1 MARRARSS
9 RSKDGKASG
18 VGAKKEAKAPVSGSP
33 STDQTTKTTRVQAAQ
48 APKTSFSQ
56 WLNSNQGTILVLMGI
71 FLLAILV
78 RALFY
83 YQFSFE
89 IWPPRVVGNDP
100 SYHLRV
106 IQFVQDEGRHIT
118 LDPLLNYPLSGGN
131 PRPPIFDWS
140 IALLGIVLSPFF
152 GFHVTNATWYA
163 FQISPAV
170 WGALTIFPAYLLGKE
185 MFGKKAG
192 MVGAFLLAITASHIE
207 RSTLGFA
214 DHDSFIVFFLVLSI
228 YFLARSF
235 SKQEDRNYI
244 EDWRRPESVILGFR
258 SFFSSNKQAI
268 GYAVLSG
275 ICLTTIALTWQGFAY
290 ILAIL
295 LIYFLIQLM
304 IQRFRNEDSLGTFVI
319 LFIVMAMAPLLSLP
333 YYFVFS
339 IATWS
344 QGFYILLAMV
354 FMGFF
359 IVPTRD
365 MPWLIVIP
373 TLGIVLAVAYAILT
387 LSFPATADML
397 FTGGG
402 YFVKS
407 KLYSTIAEAQAPD
420 LSRLIFTYGPATFFL
435 GLIGVV
441 MAVINLPKHLK
452 KDYIL
457 VVVWTAVAIFMAMRA
472 VRFTF
477 NATPA
482 FTLLAGWVLIE
493 LVRFFKAEG
502 LSIVYSILAVL
513 IFFGMMGIVYEG
525 WDDFFSRN
533 YLALTILPI
542 TLISVGYVAYMKYR
556 KHRDNYKF
564 RTVLAALFV
573 GFLVVFPSVLFA
585 ADASIPYEKKR
596 DFDEELSVLGTFG
609 SSFHSDYWADS
620 YDWMAK
626 QDIIVDGQRTR
637 PEERPAF
644 MSWWD
649 YGFDQIVMGEHP
661 TAADNFQNGYQ
672 FTGSM
677 IASPSEEESIAL
689 MVARVLEG
697 DWVKNKRKGFSD
709 DVWETLTEHLG
720 DDRNSTMGPYELVRI
735 YRNPSSYINKIE
747 RDPSLYGRYEDIT
760 TQNALYAAAKVI
772 LMKNGKEGVVDLYK
786 DLIDDTGWSLRY
798 FAVDYR
804 LFPFS
809 SSNTGIF
816 YAPIKLAD
824 RNIDDYLEYRAYA
837 QENTQGS
844 NDNPIWVDYP
854 DNPITMEKA
863 QAESERLGYKFRI
876 TNYDMFYTDAFYNS
890 MFYRAYIGYSPMDV
904 GSGND
909 GKTIPG
915 FGMGGVGNLP
925 PMQAWNMTH
934 WKLVYRTMYYS
945 EKDEKNATFPDDY
958 RPMESNE
965 AIEIY
970 QKEGGDLKSGLGQG
984 VFYIKYYHGA
994 ILEGRVMTE
1003 RGRPS
1008 AGVRVT
1014 VLDDF
1019 GIPHGNVLTDDEGR
1033 YSLIAPPGEITMVV
1047 SDGDL
1052 NNMYDMVYQFQLDQ
1066 STNQPSLGLNV
1077 TTLTISDD
1085 LAMRRV
1091 DDGKMEMDF
1100 IIPGKTMFGTV
1111 YRDLDSDGSYKEGE
1125 DSEVTR
1131 GNITFRAATSSL
1143 VIGPVAIDEN
1153 GGYSIEDVVPGTYSV
1168 EYSDGPDVI
1177 TILNNFKIDPKTEST
1192 RDLKIENIIV
1202 RGQVNLDGSPIVNIS
1217 VVLKKGDEVLNATI
1231 SDPSG
1236 NFSMGRILPGTYH
1249 VVVDDPRFMH
1259 DTVKLYLDQGD
1270 DRFVNI
1276 TLDRKGRLDLKA
1288 YSTLTSTS
1296 IKDRRAPAGGAL
1308 VYIHD
1313 HSNASI
1319 SWTYSLDRFGEL
1331 SVDLPIGMYDLRI
1344 VQIERGQYEVH
1355 MQGLRIEWERTNKIA
1370 ADLVKGYRING
1381 SATKLAGTPLKG
1393 AYVMFERPDGVR
1405 AYAMVDHSSRY
1416 EVIVPLSD
1424 YKVIVD
1430 NMTKTGGVHYFHMQD
1445 LSKNDIRGATRLDLW
1460 VEHTIDV
1467 TGRVY
1472 WDKDLD
1478 GVFTS
1483 PEEAYEKNSYEGGKI
1498 ASEVAIAGVT
1508 VKFEYANGTI
1518 EFATVEEGIYRARL
1532 PSGDYTM
1539 TVESAG
1545 FETFRMHVPVDD
1557 TVANR
1562 NFGINDTDAPLR
1574 SQPRDFELNLS
1585 YAYLGLTEER
1595 FGNVGPISVTL
1606 VAQELYMEGQEFI
1619 FIADENGRVREQ
1631 LYPAEYD
1638 VIINWASEINAL
1650 EHHIQKSHLFFLEPG
1665 TPLWKED
1672 IVAEKFVTLRG
1683 RVNLIENNLIKSP
1696 AELTLSFTPVEGVG
1710 HSIGTAMTD
1719 FNGEFE
1725 AYLPTGKYVIEA
1737 HEQRSATHFMI
1748 LRDIMLDESTTPLTI
1763 YMEEGYPV
1771 KGRITNAF
1779 NGIQD
1784 SQVQFRKGDVWALTG
1799 VMEDG
1804 TFELFVPPSE
1814 YEIRYRFITSERI
1827 AGEDTETHYIK
1838 DASLNVEGPVSDFE
1852 MSVDRLY
1859 KIHGTVYHDISE
1871 DRTIQPEE
1879 RKAFAEL
1886 TFISTSG
1893 EYESIN
1899 ITADANGD
1907 YIALLFVDEYELTVN
1922 VTDYMPMPRDG
1933 YGIVDL
1939 TQEQVLWDIQLE
1951 PVPNRIF
1958 VSVVDE
1964 ENSPVIGMQFTI
1976 RDSLDGN
1983 IVHTGTTDELGYLDM
1998 VVPPGLYNVF
2008 GMRYS
2013 GGQPS
2018 HGYMGRIDLDV
2029 AEGVEGEWKA
2039 VAAKRLFGT
2048 VFYKD
2053 TDKVLHK
2060 DLTSGKDLV
2069 WTHKETRSEIEVPY
2083 NTGTY
2088 QIDLP
2093 YGTYEVGGSINTQE
2107 YGVEMDYFASKTV
2120 NVNSE
2125 IDARDLAIEFQKNKL
2140 HTFRIDL
2147 VREWEHEL
2155 LLAPG
2160 STVQLEYF
2168 IESTGNEPVTV
2179 SVEAEDKPVDWIVEF
2194 PYGRDVHIPIGG
2206 RELRKMNITVPSFP
2220 DWSNSILVQ
2229 GKAETGSTNKFQ
2241 VDVTTPP
2248 SYGFSLGFDRP
2259 PKVGMGFGDQIIFNL
2274 SVENLGTGED
2284 MVNIRMSPPMD
2295 RISGW
2300 YIEWEGENEFPA
2312 HGANASLSPT
2322 GQRRFAITLRAPP
2335 ESLSLEGE
2343 SLTLTFTG
2351 TNRGG
2356 DKDPASITFEINRPN
2371 LVLPP
2376 GFIKLTNRKL
2386 DDPVLN
2392 RTIEANITVGSMHRA
2407 SSAVNV
2413 TLFING
2419 REAAYGIIP
2428 SIPQDGYA
2436 STKLRFNV
2444 TDLNLTENDYHSI
2457 QVMVDPENRIRESNE
2472 YDNVAG
2478 WDNVVIGHIEEKTY
2492 VNWRIVVFITL
2503 ILLIAVAIIAY
2514 KQRTEPI

>member
-9 RSKDGKASG
+9 RSRDGKASG
-18 VGAKKEAKAPVSGSP
+18 VSVKKETKAPTDPTP
-33 STDQTTKTTRVQAAQ
+33 STDQKAKAQ
-48 APKTSFSQ
+48 GAKAILAPKTSFSQ
-56 WLNSNQGTILVLMGI
+56 WLNGNQGTILILMGI
-71 FLLAILV
+71 FLLALLV

-106 IQFVQDEGRHIT
+106 IQFVQQEGHHIT

-140 IALLGIVLSPFF
+140 IALLGIILSPFF

-192 MVGAFLLAITASHIE
+192 MVGALLLAVTASHIE

-214 DHDSFIVFFLVLSI
+214 DHDSFIVFFLVLVI

-258 SFFSSNKQAI
+258 NFFSSNRQAV

-275 ICLTTIALTWQGFAY
+275 LCLTTIALTWQGFAY

-319 LFIVMAMAPLLSLP
+319 LFIVIAMAPLLSLP

-344 QGFYILLAMV
+344 QGFYILLAMG

-441 MAVINLPKHLK
+441 MAVVNLPKHLK

-493 LVRFFKAEG
+493 IVKFFKAEG
-502 LSIVYSILAVL
+502 LSIVYSIIAVL
-513 IFFGMMGIVYEG
+513 IFFGLMGIVYEG

-533 YLALTILPI
+533 YLVLTILPI
-542 TLISVGYVAYMKYR
+542 SLISVAYVAYMKYR

-564 RTVLAALFV
+564 RSVLAALFV

-596 DFDEELSVLGTFG
+596 DFDNELSILGTFG

-620 YDWMAK
+620 YDWLAR
-626 QDIIVDGQRTR
+626 QDLVVDGRRTL

-672 FTGSM
+672 FTGSL

-689 MVARVLEG
+689 IVARVLEG
-697 DWVKNKRKGFSD
+697 DWVKNKRKGFSA

-720 DDRNSTMGPYELVRI
+720 DDRNSTMSAHELVRI
-735 YRNPSSYINKIE
+735 YKNPGSHISKIE
-747 RDPSLYGRYEDIT
+747 GNPSLYGRYDDIT
-760 TQNALYAAAKVI
+760 AQNALYAAAKVVLI
-772 LMKNGKEGVVDLYK
+772 KNGKEGVVDLYK

-925 PMQAWNMTH
+925 PMQGWNMTH

-945 EKDEKNATFPDDY
+945 ERDEKNATFPDDY

-970 QKEGGDLKSGLGQG
+970 REKGGDLKSGLGQG

-1003 RGRPS
+1003 KGRPS

-1033 YSLIAPPGEITMVV
+1033 YSLIVPPGEITMVV

-1052 NNMYDMVYQFQLDQ
+1052 NNIYDMVYQFQLDQ

-1091 DDGKMEMDF
+1091 DDGKMERDF
-1100 IIPGKTMFGTV
+1100 IIPGKTMVGTV

-1131 GNITFRAATSSL
+1131 GNITFRATTSSL
-1143 VIGPVAIDEN
+1143 VIGPVAIDED
-1153 GGYSIEDVVPGTYSV
+1153 GSYTLEDVVPGVYSV
-1168 EYSDGPDVI
+1168 EYSDGPDMI
-1177 TILNNFKIDPKTEST
+1177 TILSNFKIDPKTESN
-1192 RDLKIENIIV
+1192 RDLKIDNIIV
-1202 RGQVNLDGSPIVNIS
+1202 RGQMNLDRSPIVNIS
-1217 VVLKKGDEVLNATI
+1217 VVLKKGDEVLNTTI
-1231 SDPSG
+1231 SDPFG
-1236 NFSMGRILPGTYH
+1236 NFSMERILPGTYH
-1249 VVVDDPRFMH
+1249 LVVDDPRYMH
-1259 DTVKLYLDQGD
+1259 DTVKLDLDQGD
-1270 DRFVNI
+1270 DRFINI
-1276 TLDRKGRLDLKA
+1276 TLNRKGHLDLKA
-1288 YSTLTSTS
+1288 YSTLTASS
-1296 IKDRRAPAGGAL
+1296 IKDRRAPASGAL

-1313 HSNASI
+1313 HTNASI
-1319 SWTYSLDRFGEL
+1319 GWTYNLDRFGEL
-1331 SVDLPIGMYDLRI
+1331 SVDLPIGIYDLR
-1344 VQIERGQYEVH
+1344 VAQIERDQYEVY
-1355 MQGLRIEWERTNKIA
+1355 MQGLHIEWEKTNKVV
-1370 ADLVKGYRING
+1370 ADLERGYRING
-1381 SATKLAGTPLKG
+1381 SATKLAGTALKG
-1393 AYVMFERPDGVR
+1393 AYVMFERPDGAR

-1430 NMTKTGGVHYFHMQD
+1430 NMTKTGSVHYFHMQD
-1445 LSKNDIRGATRLDLW
+1445 LSYREIKAGLRLDLW

-1478 GVFTS
+1478 GKFTS
-1483 PEEAYEKNSYEGGKI
+1483 PEEAYQKNSFELGKF
-1498 ASEVAIAGVT
+1498 ASEVAIAGLT

-1518 EFATVEEGIYRARL
+1518 EFTTVEEGIYRARL
-1532 PSGDYTM
+1532 PSSDYTM
-1539 TVESAG
+1539 IVESAG

-1562 NFGINDTDAPLR
+1562 NFGINETDAPLR
-1574 SQPRDFELNLS
+1574 SLPRDFELNLS
-1585 YAYLGLTEER
+1585 YAYLGLEEEKL
-1595 FGNVGPISVTL
+1595 GKVGPIPVTL
-1606 VAQELYMEGQEFI
+1606 LAQELYMEGQEFT

-1631 LYPAEYD
+1631 IYPAEYD
-1638 VIINWASEINAL
+1638 AIINWVGEINGL
-1650 EHHIQKSHLFFLEPG
+1650 EHHVKKSHLFFLEPG
-1665 TPLWKED
+1665 IPLWKED
-1672 IVAEKFVTLRG
+1672 IIAEKFITVKGKVSL
-1683 RVNLIENNLIKSP
+1683 VENRLIKSP
-1696 AELTLSFTPVEGVG
+1696 FELPITFTPVEGVG
-1710 HSIGTAMTD
+1710 HAVESVLTD
-1719 FNGEFE
+1719 VNGEFE
-1725 AYLPTGKYVIEA
+1725 AYIPTGRYIIEA
-1737 HEQRSATHFMI
+1737 HEQRAGTHYMI
-1748 LRDIMLDESTTPLTI
+1748 FRELMLDESTSSLNI
-1763 YMEEGYPV
+1763 FMEEAYPV
-1771 KGRITNAF
+1771 NGRITNAF
-1779 NGIQD
+1779 QGIGD
-1784 SQVQFRKGDVWALTG
+1784 SQIQFRSGDIWTLTG

-1804 TFELFVPPSE
+1804 TFELFLPPSQ
-1814 YEIRYRFITSERI
+1814 YDVRYRFITSERI
-1827 AGEDTETHYIK
+1827 AGEATETHYIR
-1838 DASLNVEGPVSDFE
+1838 DESLNVEGPVSGFE
-1852 MSVDRLY
+1852 MYVDRLY
-1859 KIHGTVYHDISE
+1859 KIRGTVYHDISE
-1871 DRTIQPEE
+1871 DRTIQVEE
-1879 RKAFAEL
+1879 RKPFVEM
-1886 TFISTSG
+1886 TFTSISG
-1893 EYESIN
+1893 EHEPIN
-1899 ITADANGD
+1899 ITTDANGD
-1907 YIALLFVDEYELTVN
+1907 YEALLFVDEYELTVN
-1922 VTDYMPMPRDG
+1922 VTDYLPLPREG
-1933 YGIVDL
+1933 YKIVDL
-1939 TQEQVLWDIQLE
+1939 TDEQVLWDIQLE
-1951 PVPNRIF
+1951 PVPNRIY
-1958 VSVVDE
+1958 VLVVDGDV
-1964 ENSPVIGMQFTI
+1964 PVVGMQFTI
-1976 RDSLDGN
+1976 RDSMDRDK
-1983 IVHTGTTDELGYLDM
+1983 VHIGTTDDSGYLDM

-2008 GMRYS
+2008 GMRYA

-2018 HGYMGRIDLDV
+2018 HGFMDRIDLDV
-2029 AEGVEGEWKA
+2029 AESIEGEWNA
-2039 VAAKRLFGT
+2039 VAAKRLAGT

-2053 TDKVLHK
+2053 TDKVLHRY
-2060 DLTSGKDLV
+2060 LTSGRDMV

-2083 NTGTY
+2083 SAGTY
-2088 QIDLP
+2088 QTDLP
-2093 YGTYEVGGSINTQE
+2093 YGTYEVGGSITTQE
-2107 YGVEMDYFASKTV
+2107 YGMEMDYFASNTV
-2120 NVNSE
+2120 IVNSE
-2125 IDARDLAIEFQKNKL
+2125 MDARDLSIEFQKSKL
-2140 HTFRIDL
+2140 YTFKIDL
-2147 VREWEHEL
+2147 VRVWEHEL

-2160 STVQLEYF
+2160 ATVQLDYF
-2168 IESTGNEPVTV
+2168 IESTGNEPVTIT
-2179 SVEAEDKPVDWIVEF
+2179 VEAEEKPTDWIVEF
-2194 PYGRDVHIPIGG
+2194 PYGRDVYLPIGG
-2206 RELRKMNITVPSFP
+2206 RELRQMNITVPSFP

-2241 VDVTTPP
+2241 IDVTTPP
-2248 SYGFSLGFDRP
+2248 SYGFSIGFDRP
-2259 PKVGMGFGDQIIFNL
+2259 PRVGMGFGDQIIFNL

-2284 MVNIRMSPPMD
+2284 VVNIRMSPSID
-2295 RISGW
+2295 RIGDW
-2300 YIEWEGENEFPA
+2300 YLEWEGDHLFPA

-2335 ESLSLEGE
+2335 ESISREGE
-2343 SLTLTFTG
+2343 TLTLTFTG
-2351 TNRGG
+2351 TNRRG
-2356 DKDPASITFEINRPN
+2356 DKDSATITFEINRPN
-2371 LVLPP
+2371 LFLPP

-2413 TLFING
+2413 TLFVNG

-2436 STKLRFNV
+2436 STRLRFNV

-2457 QVMVDPENRIRESNE
+2457 QVMVDAENRIRETNE

-2478 WDNVVIGHIEEKTY
+2478 WDNVVIGQIEEKTY
-2492 VNWRIVVFITL
+2492 VNWRVVIFISL
-2503 ILLIAVAIIAY
+2503 ILLVAVGIIAY
-2514 KQRTEPI
+2514 KRRTEPI